1 MSAYLDTRVSL
12 FANQLWQPTDFDAL
26 LTTSEVE
33 MQHILQTHGL
43 PQLASYASLD
53 SRSLEQRSIA
63 KVLDETRV
71 LLRPL
76 TDAAR
81 DFLLYWTGRF
91 EINNV
96 KTLLR
101 AKMIGESPAELLSK
115 LTPMGYFGRL
125 DNEALAHAEDVMELL
140 RRLEAGPFADIV
152 RPARR
157 AFEQN
162 QDPFNLDASLDRAYY
177 EGLAQRG
184 KNLEP
189 IAGAGFKTLMG
200 YLIDRV
206 NLVWLLRYRFNYK
219 LPPAQVYYLLAT
231 SHYSLTSARLRELAR
246 LESLEDVLA
255 ALPKPWRARFEA
267 TSHRETGSETTRKT
281 TNEYSASR
289 ADEASSIPGVFAIME
304 RVTSQYARSVLSSRA
319 PAISR
324 AFAYLVLRERD
335 LRAVRTVL
343 RGRHLGL
350 PSDDIWLALKRTSHA
365 VM

>member
-1 MSAYLDTRVSL
+1 MSVYLDTRVTL
-12 FANQLWQPTDFDAL
+12 FASQLWQPTDFDTL
-26 LTTSEVE
+26 LETTDIE
-33 MQHILQTHGL
+33 MQGVLESHGL
-43 PQLASYASLD
+43 PQLASYASLGG
-53 SRSLEQRSIA
+53 RSLEQRSIA

-76 TDAAR
+76 TGEAR

-101 AKMIGESPAELLSK
+101 AKMIGESPAELLAK
-115 LTPMGYFGRL
+115 LTPMGNFGRL
-125 DNEALAHAEDVMELL
+125 DNQDLAHAEDVMELL
-140 RRLEAGPFADIV
+140 HRLEAGPYVDIV

-184 KNLEP
+184 KSLEP
-189 IAGAGFKTLMG
+189 IAGDSFRTLLG

-219 LPPAQVYYLLAT
+219 LPPAQVYYLLAS
-231 SHYSLTSARLRELAR
+231 SHYSLTSAKLRELAA
-246 LESLEDVLA
+246 LDSVEAVLA
-255 ALPKPWRARFEA
+255 ALPKGWRARFESTAASA
-267 TSHRETGSETTRKT
+267 TEATGI
-281 TNEYSASR
+281 
-289 ADEASSIPGVFAIME
+289 EASSIPGVFAIME
-304 RVTSQYARSVLSSRA
+304 RVTSEHARNVLYSRA
-319 PAISR
+319 PAICR

-350 PSDDIWLALKRTSHA
+350 PTGDIWLALKRTSHA